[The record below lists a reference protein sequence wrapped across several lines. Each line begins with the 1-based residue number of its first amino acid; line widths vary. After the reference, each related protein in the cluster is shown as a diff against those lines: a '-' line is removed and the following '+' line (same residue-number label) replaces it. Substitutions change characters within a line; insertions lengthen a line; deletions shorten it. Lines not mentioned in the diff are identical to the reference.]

1 MLWNF
6 HISGDIYNGTDYFM
20 TARSMSVR
28 NANREN
34 PTIKRAIVNGK
45 DTEGKAPSHDTAHA
59 YGADGCEVRN
69 H

>member
-28 NANREN
+28 F
-34 PTIKRAIVNGK
+34 
-45 DTEGKAPSHDTAHA
+45 SM
-59 YGADGCEVRN
+59 
-69 H
+69 